1 MTDPLQKKIVVEP
14 PNEQVTNGV
23 HDEEELL
30 EEITAAGKGMEI

>member
-30 EEITAAGKGMEI
+30 EVVTAAGLRLEV